1 MTDAKGLSLTPIDG
15 RTVRLH
21 RPTEYRE
28 ETVNGDIVRLYHENS
43 DLEVKVGT
51 SIVFGKGKHKV
62 NVIKRGMNQ
71 GKLVSYDLKNS
82 LLTSSAT
89 FALPFLGGNKKYMLW
104 DSLFVN
110 CFISTPEYDECIALL
125 YRFSGETIFTKFE
138 AAMCAMPNFI
148 KFVDVDKYHVLFIFD
163 VPDSAKNSYQR
174 FRNGQYSQIDDIWK
188 LMILD
193 YHGFDSNGK
202 TAHILYKHPTLKKQI
217 EKELQIELDDSA
229 ELHSI
234 PDMSYERFNQE
245 YYEVK

>member
-1 MTDAKGLSLTPIDG
+1 MTDAKGLSLTPVDG

-28 ETVNGDIVRLYHENS
+28 ETVGGDIVRLYQDNGP
-43 DLEVKVGT
+43 LEVKVGT
-51 SIVFGKGKHKV
+51 SIVYGKTKHKV
-62 NVIKRGMNQ
+62 NVIKRGTHD
-71 GKLVSYDLKNS
+71 GKLACYDLKNS
-82 LLTSSAT
+82 LLTSSSI

-125 YRFSGETIFTKFE
+125 YRFSGEMLFTKFE

-148 KFVDVDKYHVLFIFD
+148 KFVDVDKHHVLFIFD

-202 TAHILYKHPTLKKQI
+202 TGQILYKNPELKKSMEAQLLI
-217 EKELQIELDDSA
+217 DLDDDA

-234 PDMSYERFNQE
+234 PDMTYERFNQE
-245 YYEVK
+245 YYQI